1 MPTCSGT
8 GGVNDPVQLK
18 VKIASRAGETK
29 KRTSISKQFNES
41 SSGLGWPHFPATVNP
56 ACFLRIYAIQL
67 LIHMKYFHIL
77 TISFLLIGCGGQS
90 IHQDVIEGNV
100 ALVRRELTK
109 GVDVNQKNDEG
120 RTPLHLAAG
129 IANKEIAE
137 LLIEKGANINSRDK
151 RGLTPLDYA
160 VEGEEMSEAFSEIS
174 NMKGVEV
181 VSSNSYVRN
190 EDGSLREKRL
200 IRLK

>member
-1 MPTCSGT
+1 MPS
-8 GGVNDPVQLK
+8 V
-18 VKIASRAGETK
+18 
-29 KRTSISKQFNES
+29 
-41 SSGLGWPHFPATVNP
+41 LGWPHFSLTDNP

-67 LIHMKYFHIL
+67 LLLMKYFHII
-77 TISFLLIGCGGQS
+77 TISVLLIGCGGQS

-100 ALVRRELTK
+100 ALVRRELSK

-129 IANKEIAE
+129 ISNKKIAE
-137 LLIEKGANINSRDK
+137 LLIENGANINSKDK

-174 NMKGVEV
+174 NIEGVEV

-190 EDGSLREKRL
+190 EDGSLREKKVNKTEIKEVVELLRK
-200 IRLK
+200 RGGKTGEELKAEGK